1 MVITHLVVNGCS
13 WTYCQGL
20 ADPKT
25 QGWPALVSKELGVP
39 VVNIAL
45 PGSGNDAIHRRTYEY
60 VYQNL
65 PTGSNPLFLIFWS
78 QYWRREAWYELD
90 NGTGDYRGI
99 HPGIDLTTSSSDVH
113 ERALI
118 THWNDEDF
126 LRKTLLYKLST
137 INLFRSLDIPFLI
150 ADFGGPEESL
160 PDVGIDMK
168 NAINLDKCHLV
179 IHNEESRLIN
189 VYPKLPCGHDGVE
202 AQVEISKWWIKYI
215 KLRHP
220 GLNTSVNRSFI
231 AFDEYM
237 IEKDNP
243 HCHWK

>member
-1 MVITHLVVNGCS
+1 MDITHLVVNGCS

-20 ADPKT
+20 DDPKT
-25 QGWPALVSKELGVP
+25 QGWPALVARELCIP
-39 VVNIAL
+39 VVNISL

-65 PTGSNPLFLIFWS
+65 PTGSKPLFLIFWS
-78 QYWRREAWYELD
+78 QYWRREAWHELG
-90 NGTGDYRGI
+90 NGSGDYRGI
-99 HPGIDLTTSSSDVH
+99 HPEPDLKTSAYDDH

-150 ADFGGPEESL
+150 TDRATPEDPL
-160 PDVGIDMK
+160 PDVGITMK
-168 NAINLDKCHLV
+168 DAILQDTCHLV
-179 IHNEESRLIN
+179 MDDQESLLIN

-202 AQVEISKWWIKYI
+202 AQIETSKWWIKYI
-215 KLRHP
+215 KMRHP
-220 GLNTSVNRSFI
+220 GLNISINRPFI
-231 AFDEYM
+231 TLDEYV
-237 IEKDNP
+237 IEKDNT
-243 HCHWK
+243 HLQWK